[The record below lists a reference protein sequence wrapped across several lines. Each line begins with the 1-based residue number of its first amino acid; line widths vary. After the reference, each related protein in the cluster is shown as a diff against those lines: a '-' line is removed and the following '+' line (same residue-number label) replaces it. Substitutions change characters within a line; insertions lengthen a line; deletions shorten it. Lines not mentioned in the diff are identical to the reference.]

1 MQESPFA
8 KQDWHSDDFWV
19 KGALSFRKHFVWK
32 CATSIVERVCNEKKS
47 SSANEKFTRLMQTR
61 RSRVHGQFYPVFDRR
76 VGSGLGLGL
85 GL

>member
-32 CATSIVERVCNEKKS
+32 CATSIVERVCNEKKIVVRKREIHS
-47 SSANEKFTRLMQTR
+47 FDANAAQP
-61 RSRVHGQFYPVFDRR
+61 RSWPVLSRF
-76 VGSGLGLGL
+76 
-85 GL
+85 